1 MPDPHALPEP
11 PPTGSPPMRNP
22 NMARNSKHGAA
33 CELIVCADLIRK
45 GYEVF
50 RNVCGTG
57 AADVIAVKDS
67 RIIGIEVRQSK
78 HLSKNGSP
86 TGHSKKLRTDVLAAV
101 VVPLSR
107 LVPPEYRSKCQL
119 IGT

>member
-1 MPDPHALPEP
+1 MP
-11 PPTGSPPMRNP
+11 NP
-22 NMARNSKHGAA
+22 NMARNSKNGAA

-57 AADVIAVKDS
+57 AADIIALKDS
-67 RIIGIEVRQSK
+67 RTIGIEVRQAKKLRSD
-78 HLSKNGSP
+78 GSP

-101 VVPLSR
+101 VGTQVFYNPPL
-107 LVPPEYRSKCQL
+107 
-119 IGT
+119 T